1 MIKKFNQFI
10 LENVNIADMRKNIL
24 DIRGKEVDVIGS
36 KDILPGFEADNREG
50 DEDKS
55 YYDLVSPVD
64 SKGEVHVL
72 AKLSVE
78 KGKITNIEQM
88 NDESIND
95 YLTNK
100 K

>member
-1 MIKKFNQFI
+1 
-10 LENVNIADMRKNIL
+10 
-24 DIRGKEVDVIGS
+24 
-36 KDILPGFEADNREG
+36 
-50 DEDKS
+50 
-55 YYDLVSPVD
+55 VSPVD

>member
-10 LENVNIADMRKNIL
+10 LENVNIADLRKNIL

-78 KGKITNIEQM
+78 GVKSLI
-88 NDESIND
+88 
-95 YLTNK
+95 
-100 K
+100 